1 MAHTGRG
8 WAVVA
13 ALALGCGGG
22 GTDPPPVD
30 GSVVA
35 WDDVQPVADTAQ
47 PPADT
52 GPTALDTG
60 TAPADTGVAP
70 PDRPAPA
77 RDVGQPARDVPATPT
92 DVPAPPTDTG
102 PARID
107 VPPAPADAG
116 TPQEDCTRYPFSNAT
131 LLAERVGYGRAATG
145 GDPRRI
151 YRVTTLSGDSTG
163 SGSSGSLRRALE
175 SDEPWTIVFD
185 VSGTI
190 THRTRVN
197 VRANKT
203 VDGRG
208 RDIHLRGELRLANVR
223 NVILSDIRLSNDL
236 EGHCTQAGDVLNL
249 TGSGTTDPAAFT
261 TRDIWLHHVEVFN
274 GGDGLVDIRGGS
286 RVTLSWSH
294 FHTHKKAMLFQ
305 RDSADRETPGM
316 RLTLHHNWF
325 DRLSYRGPQ
334 LLHGRM
340 HYFNNFQYQWMYYG
354 VGSLG
359 GAQLLSEANV
369 YEARSACTPS
379 CRDENPCGDTE
390 WFNDQTRAMVTEWD
404 TNGVGNIRSV
414 GDLFTNGAR
423 AMSRNPDSIF
433 NPRDDYPYTAEP
445 ATAALAERVRT
456 QSGPRTRYCR

>member
-22 GTDPPPVD
+22 STDPPPVD
-30 GSVVA
+30 GAVAA
-35 WDDVQPVADTAQ
+35 WDDVQTVPDTAT

-52 GPTALDTG
+52 GTAPLDTG
-60 TAPADTGVAP
+60 IIL

-77 RDVGQPARDVPATPT
+77 MDVAQPAPDRPAPAM

-102 PARID
+102 PARTD
-107 VPPAPADAG
+107 ATAPADAG

-286 RVTLSWSH
+286 RVTISWSH
-294 FHTHKKAMLFQ
+294 FHTHKKGMLFQ

-316 RLTLHHNWF
+316 RVTMHHNWF

-369 YEARSACTPS
+369 
-379 CRDENPCGDTE
+379 
-390 WFNDQTRAMVTEWD
+390 
-404 TNGVGNIRSV
+404 
-414 GDLFTNGAR
+414 
-423 AMSRNPDSIF
+423 
-433 NPRDDYPYTAEP
+433 
-445 ATAALAERVRT
+445 
-456 QSGPRTRYCR
+456 

>member
-22 GTDPPPVD
+22 STDPPPVD
-30 GSVVA
+30 GAVAA
-35 WDDVQPVADTAQ
+35 WDDVQTVPDTAT

-52 GPTALDTG
+52 GTAPLDTG
-60 TAPADTGVAP
+60 IIL

-77 RDVGQPARDVPATPT
+77 MDVAQPAPDRPAPAM

-102 PARID
+102 PARTD
-107 VPPAPADAG
+107 ATAPADAG

-286 RVTLSWSH
+286 RVTISWSH
-294 FHTHKKAMLFQ
+294 FHTHKKGMLFQ

-316 RLTLHHNWF
+316 RVTMHHNWF

-369 YEARSACTPS
+369 YEARNACTPS

-423 AMSRNPDSIF
+423 GMSRNPDTVW

-445 ATAALAERVRT
+445 ATTALAERVRT